1 MNAVLSMLH
10 RTAKLFAPISRLEVQ
25 VLLAARYLWGRKLR
39 TFLTTLAI
47 LFGTLVIFSTNL
59 LMPTMVKAFQSN
71 LMAASGQVDV
81 TVTLT
86 TGEAF
91 SRNVLNRLKSVEGI
105 SAIAGSLSR
114 TVNIPDQYYRH
125 ARIAALTLTGID
137 PRAAQ
142 NLRSYLI
149 KEGRFLRPSDDEV
162 AVITQSLADEL
173 GLTLGDNLS
182 LPTTGGNV
190 KLRVVGLMPA
200 RALPGN
206 EEVLVTLVEAQ
217 KLLDLPNRMNTIEIN
232 LATTQEA
239 EREAIQNNIKAALGD
254 DYTLG
259 GLSSGSE
266 ILASMRLGQAMFN
279 LFGFLAL
286 FMGAF
291 IIFNTFR
298 TIVAERRRDIGML
311 RAVGAGRGTII
322 GLILMEGL
330 LQGVV
335 GSVGGIFVG
344 YFLGAGTLKLMSS
357 ALTWFMHLEIG
368 NPVIQPGL
376 IAMTIGFG
384 VCTTLLAGLL
394 PAFSASRIAPLEALR
409 PSMTD
414 MVQRSAKAGGVIGWI
429 MIGLALAGLFAGGI
443 EGAALGAMLFLT
455 GLVLVAP
462 MLVKPV
468 SSVFARLVAAV
479 FARDGTGMLAQSNL
493 TRQPARA
500 AVTASATMIGLAI
513 IVAMGG
519 MIWSLTGGF
528 MEILERS
535 LGSDYLIIPPSVGVW
550 KSNVGAGSELADD
563 LRAVSGVAEVS
574 TMRFA
579 SATVDGT
586 AVSMLGID
594 PVIYPRVAN
603 LTFQQGNT
611 DDAYAVLGRERA
623 IIANGILAAQ
633 LGLKPGSTVRLST
646 PTGQKE
652 YLVVAV
658 AGDYLNAKITT
669 AYISQDNLEADFRK
683 TEDVLFQI
691 SLLPGAD
698 PSQVEPRL
706 KKDLEEYP
714 QFKLISGQS
723 YFEENKQLFNAAF
736 AFYFVFLG
744 ILAFPSLIALLNTL
758 AIGVIERTREIGMLR
773 AIGAAQK
780 QVRRMVI
787 VESLLLAAIGTAFGL
802 LAGLYLGY
810 VMVLGLDV
818 GGFPIPYEFP
828 YVGLLAAIATGL
840 LFGVVAA
847 LVPAR
852 QAAEMDIVRALRY
865 E

>member
-173 GLTLGDNLS
+173 GLTLGDDLS